1 MRGLAPVVHNA
12 ACVQQGICRAGGP
25 FSLHNVSCCSF
36 IRIRDSFVRAEK
48 SVRRSKEEYG
58 YEAISDPTSSETR
71 PGPIEAVSTMEK
83 VLTMSLI
90 RSS

>member
-1 MRGLAPVVHNA
+1 M
-12 ACVQQGICRAGGP
+12 
-25 FSLHNVSCCSF
+25 
-36 IRIRDSFVRAEK
+36 RAEK
-48 SVRRSKEEYG
+48 SDRRSKEEYG
-58 YEAISDPTSSETR
+58 DEAISDPESSETR